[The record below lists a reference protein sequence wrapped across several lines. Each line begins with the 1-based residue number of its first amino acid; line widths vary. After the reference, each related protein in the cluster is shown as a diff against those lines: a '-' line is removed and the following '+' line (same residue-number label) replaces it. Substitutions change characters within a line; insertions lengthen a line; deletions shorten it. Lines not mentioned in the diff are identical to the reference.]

1 MNNCATA
8 KLPVPYFPAPD
19 DATDACS
26 CNLGKVH
33 MAVVD
38 AIQETATCSNNAN
51 SGDASSNVQQI
62 QGCNC
67 CEISGAL
74 SSIFEICPNTD
85 PTLVGLSRISDL
97 ETELNTPFSS
107 CGQYLETY
115 DCISSLSY
123 SLDGVSTYLKP
134 SDPLQTGTETLSNGP
149 GTVTTPASGQ
159 VFSYTNGGDGV
170 VYTITAATGAA
181 EVAATTHGT
190 GSAQSGTDST
200 ASAAK
205 STGTAKSSEAP
216 VLAKRTSW
224 ALAMACSAL
233 VAVLL

>member
-1 MNNCATA
+1 MKSAEH
-8 KLPVPYFPAPD
+8 FP
-19 DATDACS
+19 
-26 CNLGKVH
+26 GKH
-33 MAVVD
+33 
-38 AIQETATCSNNAN
+38 
-51 SGDASSNVQQI
+51 SSSQLLRHLEAEFTV
-62 QGCNC
+62 C
-67 CEISGAL
+67 
-74 SSIFEICPNTD
+74 SIFEICPNTD